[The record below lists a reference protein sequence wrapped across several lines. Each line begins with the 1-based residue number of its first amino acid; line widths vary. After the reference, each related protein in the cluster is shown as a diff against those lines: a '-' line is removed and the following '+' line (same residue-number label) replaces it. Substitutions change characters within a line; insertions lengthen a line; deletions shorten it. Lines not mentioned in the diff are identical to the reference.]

1 MGEPPHHLADRTL
14 EALGLAVA
22 PREDPLVYP
31 GAWPA
36 ESGLLDGDRLLP
48 LTRRTF
54 PGRVPVLA
62 VGSNASP
69 AQLRHKMRQYE
80 LSSPI
85 PLVKA
90 RVTGLEIGVSAHVSA
105 LGYVSAA
112 PFRAPGHTRELF
124 LTWLDPA
131 QLAAIDASE
140 GVTRP
145 SGAYDRVV
153 LPSTGFRVEPE
164 PEPEPGDPSDP
175 YDSGDSGDSDG
186 SGDSGG
192 SGGSGG
198 SLDGVHLYVN
208 RHGVLQDGTGTPRVH
223 PGERRLLAQLLA
235 ESAGLRK
242 LFGSTPE
249 EFCSRARGDLR
260 LCAEGTRLFAREG
273 RTTASGLEKY
283 VRGQQTGSPGTGES
297 LSPPWR

>member
-1 MGEPPHHLADRTL
+1 MAFPDDVFDPALETFDDPLEARTL

-22 PREDPLVYP
+22 PRDHPLLYP
-31 GAWPA
+31 GAWPG

-105 LGYVSAA
+105 MGYVSAS

-124 LTWLDPA
+124 ITWLDPA
-131 QLAAIDASE
+131 QLAAVDASE

-145 SGAYDRVV
+145 SGAYDRVL
-153 LPSTGFRVEPE
+153 LPSTGFRVELEWGE
-164 PEPEPGDPSDP
+164 P
-175 YDSGDSGDSDG
+175 
-186 SGDSGG
+186 
-192 SGGSGG
+192 
-198 SLDGVHLYVN
+198 LDVAHLYVN
-208 RHGVLQDGTGTPRVH
+208 RHGVLHDGTGAPREH
-223 PGERRLLAQLLA
+223 PGERGLLAALLA
-235 ESAGLRK
+235 ESPRLRE

-297 LSPPWR
+297 LSPPSM

>member
-1 MGEPPHHLADRTL
+1 MGESRHHHSADRTL

-31 GAWPA
+31 GTWPA

-90 RVTGLEIGVSAHVSA
+90 RVTGLKIGVSAHVSA
-105 LGYVSAA
+105 LGYVSAS

-145 SGAYDRVV
+145 SGAYDRVL
-153 LPSTGFRVEPE
+153 LPSAGFRVEPE
-164 PEPEPGDPSDP
+164 PGGPGAPGEPSGPGAP
-175 YDSGDSGDSDG
+175 
-186 SGDSGG
+186 
-192 SGGSGG
+192 
-198 SLDGVHLYVN
+198 LDGVHLYVN
-208 RHGVLQDGTGTPRVH
+208 RHGVLRDGTGKPREH
-223 PGERRLLAQLLA
+223 PGERRLLTELLA
-235 ESAGLRK
+235 ESTGLRK
-242 LFGSTPE
+242 LFGATPE

-283 VRGQQTGSPGTGES
+283 VRGQQTGSPGTGAS
-297 LSPPWR
+297 LSPPWM

>member
-153 LPSTGFRVEPE
+153 LPATGFRVEPE
-164 PEPEPGDPSDP
+164 PGDPRGPHDSSD
-175 YDSGDSGDSDG
+175 SSS
-186 SGDSGG
+186 
-192 SGGSGG
+192 SGG

-223 PGERRLLAQLLA
+223 PGERRLLTQLLA

>member
-1 MGEPPHHLADRTL
+1 MAPADDTPHHPAAVHPTL
-14 EALGLAVA
+14 EGLGLDVA
-22 PREDPLVYP
+22 PRDRPLVYP
-31 GAWPA
+31 GAWPE

-90 RVTGLEIGVSAHVSA
+90 RVTGLRIGVSAHVSA
-105 LGYVSAA
+105 MGYVSAS

-131 QLAAIDASE
+131 QLAAVDASE

-145 SGAYDRVV
+145 SGAYDRVT
-153 LPSTGFRVEPE
+153 LPADGFRVEPE
-164 PEPEPGDPSDP
+164 WGEP
-175 YDSGDSGDSDG
+175 
-186 SGDSGG
+186 
-192 SGGSGG
+192 
-198 SLDGVHLYVN
+198 LDGVHLYVN
-208 RHGVLQDGTGTPRVH
+208 RHGVLHDGTGTPRAQC
-223 PGERRLLAQLLA
+223 GQRELLSRLLA
-235 ESAGLRK
+235 ESPRLREV
-242 LFGSTPE
+242 FGSTPE
-249 EFCSRARGDLR
+249 EFCSRARGDPG
-260 LCAEGTRLFAREG
+260 LCAEGTRLFAVEG
-273 RTTASGLEKY
+273 RATASGLEKY
-283 VRGQQTGSPGTGES
+283 VHGAGPAASFGGQQTGSPGTGES
-297 LSPPWR
+297 LSPPWM

>member
-1 MGEPPHHLADRTL
+1 MGEPRHRSADRTL

-31 GAWPA
+31 GVWPA

-90 RVTGLEIGVSAHVSA
+90 RVTGLEVGVSAHVSA
-105 LGYVSAA
+105 LGYVSAS

-145 SGAYDRVV
+145 SGAYDRVL
-153 LPSTGFRVEPE
+153 LPSAGFRVEPE
-164 PEPEPGDPSDP
+164 PGGAGEPGEA
-175 YDSGDSGDSDG
+175 
-186 SGDSGG
+186 
-192 SGGSGG
+192 
-198 SLDGVHLYVN
+198 LDGVHLYVN
-208 RHGVLQDGTGTPRVH
+208 RHGVLQDGTGTPRAH
-223 PGERRLLAQLLA
+223 PGEHRLLTELLA
-235 ESAGLRK
+235 ESPGLRK

-283 VRGQQTGSPGTGES
+283 ARGQQTGSPGTGAS
-297 LSPPWR
+297 LSPPWT